1 MTEPKPANDAFPGAV
16 VIPLVTTAGK
26 ATEIKNQIASYLQ
39 EICAQID
46 EAKRLGLMVEFNVG
60 PDAYGKT
67 AVTRL
72 LVALAY

>member
-1 MTEPKPANDAFPGAV
+1 MSEPKPANDAFPNAIIV
-16 VIPLVTTAGK
+16 PFQSTAGR
-26 ATEIKNQIASYLQ
+26 AVEIKAQIASHLQ

-60 PDAYGKT
+60 PDAFGKT

-72 LVALAY
+72 FVALAY